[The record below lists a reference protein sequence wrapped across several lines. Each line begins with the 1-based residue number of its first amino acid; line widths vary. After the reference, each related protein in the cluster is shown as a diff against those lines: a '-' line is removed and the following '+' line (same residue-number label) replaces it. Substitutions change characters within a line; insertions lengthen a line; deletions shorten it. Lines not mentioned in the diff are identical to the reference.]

1 MLNAVKASIKDTF
14 IFGFGNVAVKIIGL
28 ILIPLYTDPK
38 YFSVDDFGI
47 IGMLDISGLVLIA
60 LITSSVP
67 QSLTRW
73 YYAKDQK
80 DNQKSIFF
88 MSFISQIALS
98 LLFCIILIP
107 LADSLSLILFDNTDW
122 KTAII
127 LITIS
132 SALQSV
138 NNLIN
143 SLLRLQAK
151 SMTFMLT
158 NLAKL
163 IIVLL
168 LTIYFIVVR
177 KMGIEGIYLA
187 QVIGNSIVIII
198 LLPYSLANI
207 TPRFDMKTWKPMMV
221 YGVPLVI
228 ASFATVML
236 NVVDRFAL
244 NSLALLKYVAVYT
257 LAIKISST
265 LKLVV
270 VDTIKLAVFP
280 QMIKRID
287 SAENKIF
294 YPKVMVYS
302 SYVVMFGIIAVSL
315 FSLEIIKFLAKTP
328 ELWSA
333 SMLVPLLSISM
344 FFVNM
349 REISI
354 YGLIASKKTKSLSI
368 IVFISA
374 LLNIVLNIILIKFW
388 NATGSA
394 IASLLSQFFYWV
406 LLHYTAQK
414 TYYIPYENKRI
425 LVILFFGTLIS
436 FAGFFLNDMDLLP
449 RLIIKVLL
457 LFSFPILLFFTGF
470 YTISEVRIIKSIAIK
485 WFSIRKIKEN
495 LRSLKDIKD
504 DTLFE

>member
-1 MLNAVKASIKDTF
+1 MLNSLKSSIKDTF

-38 YFSVDDFGI
+38 FFSVDDFGI
-47 IGMLDISGLVLIA
+47 IGMLDISGLVLIS

-73 YYAKDQK
+73 YWAKDQK

-88 MSFISQIALS
+88 MSFISQIVLS
-98 LLFCIILIP
+98 LLFCFILIP
-107 LADSLSLILFDNTDW
+107 LADSLSLVLFENTNW

-151 SMTFMLT
+151 SMIFMIT

-163 IIVLL
+163 ILVLL
-168 LTIYFIVVR
+168 LTIYFVVFR
-177 KMGIEGIYLA
+177 EMGVEGIYLA
-187 QVIGNSIVIII
+187 QVCGNALIILA
-198 LLPYSLANI
+198 LLPYSFANI
-207 TPRFDMKTWKPMMV
+207 TPRFDLQTWKPMIS
-221 YGVPLVI
+221 YGLPLAI

-236 NVVDRFAL
+236 NVVDRYAL
-244 NSLALLKYVAVYT
+244 NSLSLLKYVAVYT
-257 LAIKISST
+257 LAVKISST

-280 QMIKRID
+280 QMIRRID
-287 SAENKIF
+287 SEENKIF
-294 YPKVMVYS
+294 YPRVMLYS
-302 SYVVMFGIIAVSL
+302 SYVVMFGIIFISL
-315 FSLEIIKFLAKTP
+315 FSLEVIKFLANAP
-328 ELWSA
+328 ELWAA
-333 SMLVPLLSISM
+333 SMLVPLLAVSM

-354 YGLIASKKTKSLSI
+354 YGLIASKKTRRISI

-374 LLNIVLNIILIKFW
+374 ILNITLNIILVPSW
-388 NATGSA
+388 NAIGSA
-394 IASLLSQFFYWV
+394 FASLLSQFFYWI
-406 LLHYTAQK
+406 LLHYLAQK
-414 TYYIPYENKRI
+414 TYFIPYENRRLLI
-425 LVILFFGTLIS
+425 IFITGTLIS
-436 FAGFFLNDMDLLP
+436 FSGLFITEIDLLP
-449 RLIIKVLL
+449 RLLIKFLLLASFPVLL
-457 LFSFPILLFFTGF
+457 YFAGF
-470 YTISEVRIIKSIAIK
+470 YMESEMRIFKGL
-485 WFSIRKIKEN
+485 IRKWSNLRMIREN
-495 LRSLKDIKD
+495 IRSLKDIKNE
-504 DTLFE
+504 TFFE